1 MTVIFTFTNVQNFSK
16 YVLIYLLS
24 RTNEKSVYIGLL
36 YMEQYI
42 NVSRTHLSIYFFS
55 PDDLNT
61 LSIISDKYS
70 VKKSPVPA
78 SEFREQGNLSFKVK
92 DYTSAAL
99 FYSKVR
105 ELV

>member
-1 MTVIFTFTNVQNFSK
+1 MFHVPIC
-16 YVLIYLLS
+16 L
-24 RTNEKSVYIGLL
+24 YI
-36 YMEQYI
+36 
-42 NVSRTHLSIYFFS
+42 FFS

-70 VKKSPVPA
+70 VKKSPEPA